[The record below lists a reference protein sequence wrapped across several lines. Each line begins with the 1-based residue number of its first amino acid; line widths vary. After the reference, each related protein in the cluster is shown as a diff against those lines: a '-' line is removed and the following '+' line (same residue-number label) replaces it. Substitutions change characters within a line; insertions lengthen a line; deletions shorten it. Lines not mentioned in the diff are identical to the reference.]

1 MRTNNEKVKN
11 IIISVYFVLILLA
24 IILATV
30 FSAFRD
36 VTENA
41 TLTFVLFLLGFVIVF
56 FLVHRVSRYFEYDS
70 DGVLVVVMN
79 KGLLMAEYFNYRE
92 HKVEFE
98 KSKLTSFRI
107 YNFIFYK
114 SLVLYIKDRHGKNH
128 KSSFNV
134 TLVAKKKRKYIKQS
148 LRKMIRENRK
158 NNAE

>member
-11 IIISVYFVLILLA
+11 IIISVYFVLIVLA

-36 VTENA
+36 VAKNPAISFT
-41 TLTFVLFLLGFVIVF
+41 LFLFGFVIVF

-70 DGVLVVVMN
+70 DGVMVVVMN

-98 KSKLTSFRI
+98 KSKLTSYRI
-107 YNFIFYK
+107 HNFILYK

-128 KSSFNV
+128 KSSFNI
-134 TLVAKKKRKYIKQS
+134 TLVGRKKRKYIKQS
-148 LRKMIRENRK
+148 LRKIVRENRK
-158 NNAE
+158 NKAE